1 MIIGIGSDIMN
12 IDRIRAVMHRHGDRF
27 INRVFAAD
35 EIQKAQSRAATGQDI
50 ATYAKRFAAKE
61 ACAKALGTGVAK
73 GVFLKDMILTNDDH
87 GKPTMYLT
95 GGAASYL
102 SSLIPH
108 GQKGYIHVSITD
120 DGPITQAFVV
130 IESRPLTPTS

>member
-12 IDRIRAVMHRHGDRF
+12 VDRIRDVINRHGDRF
-27 INRVFAAD
+27 IHRVFAVD

-61 ACAKALGTGVAK
+61 ACAKALGTGVMH
-73 GVFLKDMILTNDDH
+73 GVFLKDMVLTNDEH
-87 GKPTMYLT
+87 GKPTIYLT
-95 GGAASYL
+95 GGAADHL
-102 SSLIPH
+102 ARILPVGHH
-108 GQKGYIHVSITD
+108 GHIHVSITD

-130 IESRPLTPTS
+130 IEARPLL

>member
-12 IDRIRAVMHRHGDRF
+12 VDRIRNVIDRHGDRF
-27 INRVFAAD
+27 INRVFATD

-61 ACAKALGTGVAK
+61 ACAKALGTGVMH
-73 GVFLKDMILTNDDH
+73 GVFLKDMVLTNDGH
-87 GKPTMYLT
+87 GKPTIHLR
-95 GGAASYL
+95 GGAADHL
-102 SSLIPH
+102 ARILPAGH
-108 GQKGYIHVSITD
+108 QGHIHVSITD

-130 IESRPLTPTS
+130 IEARSGA

>member
-12 IDRIRAVMHRHGDRF
+12 VDRIRDVINRHGDRF
-27 INRVFAAD
+27 IRRVFAAD

-61 ACAKALGTGVAK
+61 ACAKALGTGVMH
-73 GVFLKDMILTNDDH
+73 GVFLKDMVLTNDDH
-87 GKPTMYLT
+87 GKPTIYLT
-95 GGAASYL
+95 GGAAAHL
-102 SSLIPH
+102 ARILPAGH
-108 GQKGYIHVSITD
+108 VGYIHVSITD

-130 IESRPLTPTS
+130 IEARPAR